1 MEAQQL
7 LNDLIFSGR
16 GSTALYATLK
26 SLGNRSR
33 KILLP
38 VNICE
43 IVIPVIHLAGFS
55 PVFYDVNPDTGNSG
69 LENIKASYTGE
80 EAVLL
85 AVHNFGVPLEID
97 LISDWSKEQGIF
109 LIEDVCN
116 ALGAT
121 FKNIPAGNWGDA
133 AIYSFGYSKIV
144 DLGFGG
150 GLTIRDSGLRQKVM
164 ELISTFDLYSAIHK
178 EANHDFQT
186 KLRILRNNPGNQK
199 PEIYRPLYD
208 DYAKF
213 LIYRL
218 DKQSVNLIRDALVD
232 LDNNL
237 LSRYQKAM
245 MYKNGISSSKISN
258 IKEVPGQIFWRYN
271 ILVEPERRDELLKLL
286 IDNTIWASKWYPP
299 VNQLF
304 FEENESGG
312 YPGAELFSK
321 RVINL
326 FVDERFSME
335 EVKRTISLINQF

>member
-1 MEAQQL
+1 MIMIDFGE
-7 LNDLIFSGR
+7 LIYTGR
-16 GSTALYATLK
+16 GSSALYGLLI
-26 SLGNRSR
+26 SIPVRNR

-43 IVIPVIHLAGFS
+43 IVIPVMQLAGFS

-69 LENIKASYTGE
+69 LENIKAKYTGE

-97 LISDWSKEQGIF
+97 LIFEWAKENEIF

-121 FKNIPAGNWGDA
+121 CKNLPLGNWGDA

-144 DLGFGG
+144 ELGFGG
-150 GLTIRDSGLRQKVM
+150 GLTIRESGLRQKVI
-164 ELISTFDLYSAIHK
+164 ELISSFDLYSELHK
-178 EANHDFQT
+178 EADHEFQS
-186 KLRILRNNPGNQK
+186 KLRILRKDPGNQK
-199 PEIYRPLYD
+199 PEIYRPLYE

-218 DKQSVNLIRDALVD
+218 DEQSVNLIKDALAD
-232 LDNNL
+232 LDKIIL
-237 LSRYQKAM
+237 TRYQKAM
-245 MYKNGISSSKISN
+245 MYKNGIRSSKISH

-271 ILVEPERRDELLKLL
+271 ILVEPEWRDELLKLL
-286 IDNTIWASKWYPP
+286 IDNNIWASKWYPP
-299 VNQLF
+299 VDQLF
-304 FEENESGG
+304 FEESETAAYSG
-312 YPGAELFSK
+312 ANLFSK

-326 FVDERFSME
+326 FVDERFSMT
-335 EVKRTISLINQF
+335 EVKRTISLINKF

>member
-1 MEAQQL
+1 LETEEL
-7 LNDLIFSGR
+7 LNKLIFSGR
-16 GSTALYATLK
+16 GSTALYAILT
-26 SLGNRSR
+26 SLEIKER

-43 IVIPVIHLAGFS
+43 IVIPVVKMSGFIT
-55 PVFYDVNPDTGNSG
+55 VFYEVNPAIGNSD
-69 LENIKASYTGE
+69 LENVKAAYSKE

-97 LISDWSKEQGIF
+97 LISEWAKENNIF

-116 ALGAT
+116 ALGAVY
-121 FKNIPAGNWGDA
+121 KNVPVGNWGDA
-133 AIYSFGYSKIV
+133 AIYSFGYSKIL

-150 GLTIRDSGLRQKVM
+150 GLTVREFGLRQKVK
-164 ELISTFDLYSAIHK
+164 ELISSFDLFSDLHK
-178 EANHDFQT
+178 DADHEFQS
-186 KLRILRNNPGNQK
+186 KLRILRKDPCNQL
-199 PEIYRPLYD
+199 PEIYRPLYE
-208 DYAKF
+208 DYTKF

-218 DKQSVNLIRDALVD
+218 DEQSVNLIKDAFAD
-232 LDNNL
+232 LDNII

-245 MYKNGISSSKISN
+245 MYKNGIRSSKISH

-271 ILVEPERRDELLKLL
+271 ILIEPESRDKLLKLL
-286 IDNTIWASKWYPP
+286 IDNTCWASKWYPS

-304 FEENESGG
+304 FEENETGS

-326 FVDERFSME
+326 FVDERFSIV
-335 EVKRTISLINQF
+335 EVNRTINLINQF

>member
-1 MEAQQL
+1 LETQQF

-16 GSTALYATLK
+16 GSSALYAILN
-26 SLGNRSR
+26 SLGNMGR

-43 IVIPVIHLAGFS
+43 IVIPVIQLAGFS

-69 LENIKASYTGE
+69 LKNIKSRYTGE

-85 AVHNFGVPLEID
+85 AVHNFGVPLKID
-97 LISDWSKEQGIF
+97 LISEWAKENDIF

-116 ALGAT
+116 ALGAVY
-121 FKNIPAGNWGDA
+121 KNVPVGNWGDA
-133 AIYSFGYSKIV
+133 AIYSFGYSKIIE
-144 DLGFGG
+144 LGFGG
-150 GLTIRDSGLRQKVM
+150 GLTVRESGLRQKVK
-164 ELISTFDLYSAIHK
+164 ELISSFDLYSELHK
-178 EANHDFQT
+178 EADQEFQS
-186 KLRILRNNPGNQK
+186 KLRILRKDPGNQM
-199 PEIYRPLYD
+199 PEIYRPLYE

-218 DKQSVNLIRDALVD
+218 DEQSVNLIKDALVD
-232 LDNNL
+232 LDNIL

-245 MYKNGISSSKISN
+245 MYKNGISSSKISH

-271 ILVEPERRDELLKLL
+271 ILVESERRDELLKLL
-286 IDNTIWASKWYPP
+286 IDNNIWASRWYPP

-304 FEENESGG
+304 FEESETYIGVN
-312 YPGAELFSK
+312 LFSK

-326 FVDERFSME
+326 FVDERFSMT

>member
-1 MEAQQL
+1 MIDFDE
-7 LNDLIFSGR
+7 IIYTGR
-16 GSTALYATLK
+16 GSSALYGL
-26 SLGNRSR
+26 LRSIPE
-33 KILLP
+33 KNSKVLLP

-43 IVIPVIHLAGFS
+43 IVIPVIQLAGFS
-55 PVFYDVNPDTGNSG
+55 PVFYDVNPDTGNSI
-69 LENIKASYTGE
+69 LENIKARYTGE

-85 AVHNFGVPLEID
+85 AVHNFGVPLEIE
-97 LISDWSKEQGIF
+97 LISEWAKEKDIF

-121 FKNIPAGNWGDA
+121 CKNVPVGNWGDA

-150 GLTIRDSGLRQKVM
+150 GLTVRESGLRQKVK
-164 ELISTFDLYSAIHK
+164 ELISSFDLYSDLHRD
-178 EANHDFQT
+178 ANHEFQS
-186 KLRILRNNPGNQK
+186 KLRILRNDPENQK
-199 PEIYRPLYD
+199 PEIYCPLYE

-213 LIYRL
+213 LIYRM
-218 DKQSVNLIRDALVD
+218 DKQSVNVIKAAIAD
-232 LDNNL
+232 LDTIL

-245 MYKNGISSSKISN
+245 MYKNGIRSSKITH
-258 IKEVPGQIFWRYN
+258 IDEVPGQIFWRYN

-304 FEENESGG
+304 FEENESGA
-312 YPGAELFSK
+312 YPGAEQFSK

>member
-1 MEAQQL
+1 M
-7 LNDLIFSGR
+7 
-16 GSTALYATLK
+16 
-26 SLGNRSR
+26 
-33 KILLP
+33 
-38 VNICE
+38 
-43 IVIPVIHLAGFS
+43 AGFS

-69 LENIKASYTGE
+69 LKNIKSRYTGE
-80 EAVLL
+80 EEVLL

-97 LISDWSKEQGIF
+97 LISEWAKENDIF

-116 ALGAT
+116 ALGANC
-121 FKNIPAGNWGDA
+121 KNVPVGNWGDA

-144 DLGFGG
+144 ELGFGG
-150 GLTIRDSGLRQKVM
+150 GLTVRESGLRQKVK
-164 ELISTFDLYSAIHK
+164 ELISSFDLYSELHK
-178 EANHDFQT
+178 EADQEFQS
-186 KLRILRNNPGNQK
+186 KLRILRKDPGNQM
-199 PEIYRPLYD
+199 PEIYRPLYE

-218 DKQSVNLIRDALVD
+218 DEQSVNLIKDALVD
-232 LDNNL
+232 LDNIL

-245 MYKNGISSSKISN
+245 MYKNGIRSSKISH

-271 ILVEPERRDELLKLL
+271 ILVESERRDELLKLL

-304 FEENESGG
+304 FEESETYVGVN
-312 YPGAELFSK
+312 LFSK

-326 FVDERFSME
+326 FVDERFSMT

>member
-1 MEAQQL
+1 MKMI
-7 LNDLIFSGR
+7 DLVEMLYTGR
-16 GSTALYATLK
+16 GSSALYAILNSISVTK
-26 SLGNRSR
+26 R

-43 IVIPVIHLAGFS
+43 IVIPVIQLAGFS

-85 AVHNFGVPLEID
+85 AVHNFGVPIEID
-97 LISDWSKEQGIF
+97 LISEWAKEKEIF
-109 LIEDVCN
+109 VIEDVCN
-116 ALGAT
+116 ALGST
-121 FKNIPAGNWGDA
+121 WKNLPLGNWGDA

-144 DLGFGG
+144 ELGFGG
-150 GLTIRDSGLRQKVM
+150 GLTVRESGLRQKVK
-164 ELISTFDLYSAIHK
+164 ELISSFDPYSDLHK
-178 EANHDFQT
+178 EADHEFQS
-186 KLRILRNNPGNQK
+186 KLRILRKDPGNQK
-199 PEIYRPLYD
+199 PEIYRPLYE

-218 DKQSVNLIRDALVD
+218 DEQSVNLIKDALVD
-232 LDNNL
+232 LDTIL
-237 LSRYQKAM
+237 LSRHQKAM
-245 MYKNGISSSKISN
+245 MYRNGISSSKISH
-258 IKEVPGQIFWRYN
+258 IQEVPGQIFWRYN

-304 FEENESGG
+304 FEDNESGA
-312 YPGAELFSK
+312 YPGAEQFSK

>member
-1 MEAQQL
+1 MKMIDFGE
-7 LNDLIFSGR
+7 IIYTGR
-16 GSTALYATLK
+16 GSSALYGLLCCIPVT
-26 SLGNRSR
+26 NN

-43 IVIPVIHLAGFS
+43 IVIPVIQLAGFS

-69 LENIKASYTGE
+69 LENIKARYTGE

-97 LISDWSKEQGIF
+97 LISEWAKENDIF

-121 FKNIPAGNWGDA
+121 CKSVPLGNWGDA

-144 DLGFGG
+144 ELGFGG
-150 GLTIRDSGLRQKVM
+150 GLTVKESGLRQKVK
-164 ELISTFDLYSAIHK
+164 ELISSFDLYSDLHK
-178 EANHDFQT
+178 EADHEFQS
-186 KLRILRNNPGNQK
+186 KLRVLRKDPDNQM
-199 PEIYRPLYD
+199 PEIYRPLYE

-218 DKQSVNLIRDALVD
+218 DEQSVNLIKDALAD
-232 LDNNL
+232 LDNIL

-245 MYKNGISSSKISN
+245 MYKNGISSAKMSH
-258 IKEVPGQIFWRYN
+258 IKEVSGQIFWRYN
-271 ILVEPERRDELLKLL
+271 ILVEPECRDEWLKLL
-286 IDNTIWASKWYPP
+286 IDNSIWASKWYPP

-304 FEENESGG
+304 FEESESGSFS
-312 YPGAELFSK
+312 GAELFSK

-326 FVDERFSME
+326 FVDECFSIA

>member
-1 MEAQQL
+1 MI
-7 LNDLIFSGR
+7 DLAEMIYTGR
-16 GSTALYATLK
+16 GSSALYAILNSITVTK
-26 SLGNRSR
+26 K

-43 IVIPVIHLAGFS
+43 IVIPLIQMAGFI
-55 PVFYDVNPDTGNSG
+55 PVFYDVNPATGNSD
-69 LENIKASYTGE
+69 LENIKAKYTGE
-80 EAVLL
+80 ESVLL
-85 AVHNFGVPLEID
+85 AVHNFGAALEID
-97 LISDWSKEQGIF
+97 LISDWAKENVIF

-121 FKNIPAGNWGDA
+121 YKNVPAGNWGDA

-144 DLGFGG
+144 ELGFGG
-150 GLTIRDSGLRQKVM
+150 GLTVRDSGLRQKVI
-164 ELISTFDLYSAIHK
+164 ELISTFDLYSALHK
-178 EANHDFQT
+178 EADHDFQS
-186 KLRILRNNPGNQK
+186 KLRNLRNDPGNQK

-218 DKQSVNLIRDALVD
+218 DNQNVTLIKDAIVD
-232 LDNNL
+232 LDHIL
-237 LSRYQKAM
+237 LPRYQKAM
-245 MYKNGISSSKISN
+245 MYKNGISSSKISH

-271 ILVEPERRDELLKLL
+271 ILVEPQWRDELLKLL

-304 FEENESGG
+304 FEGSESGG
-312 YPGAELFSK
+312 YSGADLFSK

-326 FVDERFSME
+326 FVDERFSIA

>member
-1 MEAQQL
+1 MKMIDFGEM
-7 LNDLIFSGR
+7 IYTGR
-16 GSTALYATLK
+16 GSSALY
-26 SLGNRSR
+26 SLISSIPERNS

-43 IVIPVIHLAGFS
+43 IVIPVIQLAGFS
-55 PVFYDVNPDTGNSG
+55 PVFYDVNPGTGNSG
-69 LENIKASYTGE
+69 LENIKAAYTGE

-97 LISDWSKEQGIF
+97 LISEWAKEKDIF

-121 FKNIPAGNWGDA
+121 CKNVPIGNWGDA
-133 AIYSFGYSKIV
+133 AIYSFGYSKIL

-150 GLTIRDSGLRQKVM
+150 GLTVRESGLRQKVK
-164 ELISTFDLYSAIHK
+164 ELLSSFDLYSDLHK
-178 EANHDFQT
+178 DADHEFQS
-186 KLRILRNNPGNQK
+186 KLRILRKDPGNQM
-199 PEIYRPLYD
+199 PEIYRPFYK

-218 DKQSVNLIRDALVD
+218 DEQSVNVIKDALAD
-232 LDNNL
+232 LETIL

-245 MYKNGISSSKISN
+245 MYKNGIRSSKISH
-258 IKEVPGQIFWRYN
+258 IEEVPGQIFWRYN
-271 ILVEPERRDELLKLL
+271 ILVEPEWRDELLKLL
-286 IDNTIWASKWYPP
+286 IDNTIWASTWYPS
-299 VNQLF
+299 VNKLF
-304 FEENESGG
+304 FEENEPGS
-312 YPGAELFSK
+312 YPGVELFSK

-326 FVDERFSME
+326 FVDERFSIT

>member
-1 MEAQQL
+1 METQEL
-7 LNDLIFSGR
+7 LNKLIFSGR
-16 GSTALYATLK
+16 GSAALYAILT
-26 SLGNRSR
+26 SLETKER

-43 IVIPVIHLAGFS
+43 IVIPVINMAGFT
-55 PVFYDVNPDTGNSG
+55 PVFYDVNPSTGNSDF
-69 LENIKASYTGE
+69 ENIKAKYTGE

-85 AVHNFGVPLEID
+85 AVHNFGAALEID
-97 LISDWSKEQGIF
+97 LISDWAKEQGIF
-109 LIEDVCN
+109 LIEDACN

-121 FKNIPAGNWGDA
+121 FKNIPVGNWGDA

-144 DLGFGG
+144 ELGFGG
-150 GLTIRDSGLRQKVM
+150 GLTVRESGLRQKVKK
-164 ELISTFDLYSAIHK
+164 LISSFDLYSDLHK
-178 EANHDFQT
+178 EADHEFQS
-186 KLRILRNNPGNQK
+186 KLRILRKDSGNQK
-199 PEIYRPLYD
+199 PEIYRPLYE

-218 DKQSVNLIRDALVD
+218 DEQSVNLIKDALVD
-232 LDNNL
+232 LDTIL
-237 LSRYQKAM
+237 LSRHQKAM
-245 MYKNGISSSKISN
+245 MYRNGISSSKISH
-258 IKEVPGQIFWRYN
+258 IQEVPGQIFWRYN
-271 ILVEPERRDELLKLL
+271 ILVEPESRDELLKLL

-304 FEENESGG
+304 FEKNESGS

-326 FVDERFSME
+326 FVDERFSMT

>member
-1 MEAQQL
+1 MKMI
-7 LNDLIFSGR
+7 DLVEMLYTGR
-16 GSTALYATLK
+16 GSSALYAILNSITVTK
-26 SLGNRSR
+26 R

-43 IVIPVIHLAGFS
+43 IVIPVIKMAGFI
-55 PVFYDVNPDTGNSG
+55 PVFYDVNPATGNSDF
-69 LENIKASYTGE
+69 ENIKAKYTGD

-85 AVHNFGVPLEID
+85 AVHNFGAVLEID
-97 LISDWSKEQGIF
+97 LISDWAKEQGIF

-121 FKNIPAGNWGDA
+121 CKNLPLGNWGDA
-133 AIYSFGYSKIV
+133 AIYSFGYTKIV

-150 GLTIRDSGLRQKVM
+150 GLTVRESGLRQKVK
-164 ELISTFDLYSAIHK
+164 ELISSFDPYSDLHK
-178 EANHDFQT
+178 EADHEFQS
-186 KLRILRNNPGNQK
+186 KLRILRKDPGNQK
-199 PEIYRPLYD
+199 PEIYRPLYE

-218 DKQSVNLIRDALVD
+218 DEQSVNLIKDALVD
-232 LDNNL
+232 LDTIL
-237 LSRYQKAM
+237 LSRHQKAM
-245 MYKNGISSSKISN
+245 MYRNGISSSKISH
-258 IKEVPGQIFWRYN
+258 IQEVPGQIFWRYN
-271 ILVEPERRDELLKLL
+271 ILVEPESRDELLKLL

-312 YPGAELFSK
+312 YPGAEQFSK

-335 EVKRTISLINQF
+335 EVKRAISLINQF

>member
-1 MEAQQL
+1 MKMI
-7 LNDLIFSGR
+7 DLAEMIYTGR
-16 GSTALYATLK
+16 GSSALNAILNSITVTK
-26 SLGNRSR
+26 R

-43 IVIPVIHLAGFS
+43 IVIPVIQLAGFS
-55 PVFYDVNPDTGNSG
+55 PVFYDVHSDTGNSG
-69 LENIKASYTGE
+69 LENIKTSYTGE

-97 LISDWSKEQGIF
+97 LISEWAKEKDIF

-121 FKNIPAGNWGDA
+121 CKNVPVGNWGDA

-144 DLGFGG
+144 ELGFGG
-150 GLTIRDSGLRQKVM
+150 GLRVRDSGLRQKVK
-164 ELISTFDLYSAIHK
+164 ELISSFALYSDLHK
-178 EANHDFQT
+178 HADHEFQS
-186 KLRILRNNPGNQK
+186 KLRILRKDPENQK
-199 PEIYRPLYD
+199 PEIYRPLYE

-218 DKQSVNLIRDALVD
+218 DKQSVNLIKDALAD
-232 LDNNL
+232 LDNII

-245 MYKNGISSSKISN
+245 MYKNGIRSSKISH
-258 IKEVPGQIFWRYN
+258 IEVVPGQIFWRYN

-286 IDNTIWASKWYPP
+286 IDNNVWASKWYPS

-304 FEENESGG
+304 FEENESGS

-326 FVDERFSME
+326 FVYERFSIT